1 MYLKF
6 TKTKQGFKSKNRTKR
21 HSQEN
26 TIRVTLIFAFN
37 LSKIKVKCD
46 KNPQ

>member
-1 MYLKF
+1 MYLKLIA
-6 TKTKQGFKSKNRTKR
+6 TKWIKSKTEQSD
-21 HSQEN
+21 SQEN